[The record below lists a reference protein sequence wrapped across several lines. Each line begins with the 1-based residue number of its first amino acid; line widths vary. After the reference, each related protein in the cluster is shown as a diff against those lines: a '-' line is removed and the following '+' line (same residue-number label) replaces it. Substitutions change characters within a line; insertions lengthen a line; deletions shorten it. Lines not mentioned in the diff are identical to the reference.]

1 MKSNLE
7 ILNDIMQPYY
17 DKLEQISNE
26 KNTKENDIL
35 DSKNKVSEMKK
46 SRIQERRALEQ
57 ELAELPTIRENAIND
72 FKEKSSLVKELSE
85 LPIRR
90 QNAIKDFKE
99 KRDREINEYI
109 NQVLN
114 SDSNFF
120 YNYGSM
126 VRRDLEREYDAKLES
141 IKNNFD
147 KQEQDLQRQ
156 YETELESLIKNFDSK
171 EQELSSKVKEL
182 RSRHELE
189 KVELEKI
196 DQLSK
201 TPNYHNVDLR
211 ELANLKGDLRKQLL
225 AEQRRLNL
233 ELRKEQLNFDSVML
247 ELSNF
252 KYEYNEQNQVV
263 NGFEF
268 RNLYEKSNSSIDRQ
282 NQLKSDLKTLEEYL
296 NMTVLTNEESASL
309 MRSLAPWEQAEYD
322 RRNRIKVNLDKI
334 EVPVLKEED
343 ILLLPAQIENED
355 MIDISSY
362 SDVSKRFTLNDED
375 ETEDVLDEVNKS
387 DEQENVSKTEID
399 LNDIEEINDPINS
412 EYEESNNEV
421 FVNKQLDLFK
431 MIFNE
436 IVAETKNLKA
446 VKINPSKG
454 NLGQNGYYISAKEGN
469 DEYEVIG
476 TIENDDENTKMPC
489 GENLNLSDIKEA
501 IDNLYTKNKGRSFV
515 VLENN
520 KTYKMSKLGVLK
532 LKRSLKKCITLKLV
546 KENKISKLDLF
557 RNFGKSK
564 SDNIIKEIEMSSL
577 LENNMPEGY
586 YVSRNELI
594 TSLGKLFKRNRLVW
608 LKNILEAIKPK
619 KTEDQ
624 YEYEVY
630 DDEEDIIV
638 R

>member
-7 ILNDIMQPYY
+7 ILNDIMKPYF
-17 DKLEQISNE
+17 DKQEQ
-26 KNTKENDIL
+26 DIL
-35 DSKNKVSEMKK
+35 DSKNIIEERK
-46 SRIQERRALEQ
+46 SLED
-57 ELAELPTIRENAIND
+57 ELAQLPTRREIVIR
-72 FKEKSSLVKELSE
+72 
-85 LPIRR
+85 
-90 QNAIKDFKE
+90 DFKE

-120 YNYGSM
+120 SNYGSM
-126 VRRDLEREYDAKLES
+126 VRRDLEREYDSKLES
-141 IKNNFD
+141 IKKD
-147 KQEQDLQRQ
+147 
-156 YETELESLIKNFDSK
+156 FDSK
-171 EQELSSKVKEL
+171 EQDLV
-182 RSRHELE
+182 SRIE
-189 KVELEKI
+189 
-196 DQLSK
+196 QLNK
-201 TPNYHNVDLR
+201 APNYHNVDLR
-211 ELANLKGDLRKQLL
+211 ELANLKGDLRIQLL

-233 ELRKEQLNFDSVML
+233 ELRKEQINFDSVML

-268 RNLYEKSNSSIDRQ
+268 RNLYEKSNSIIDRQ

-296 NMTVLTNEESASL
+296 NLTILTKEESASL

-322 RRNRIKVNLDKI
+322 RRNKIKVNLDNI

-362 SDVSKRFTLNDED
+362 SDESKRFTLNDED

-436 IVAETKNLKA
+436 IVTEAKNLKA
-446 VKINPSKG
+446 VKINQSKG
-454 NLGQNGYYISAKEGN
+454 KLGKNGYYVSTKEGN
-469 DEYEVIG
+469 KEYEVSGI
-476 TIENDDENTKMPC
+476 IEGRDENLELPC
-489 GENLNLSDIKEA
+489 GEHFNSSDINEA
-501 IDNLYTKNKGRSFV
+501 LDNFYAKNKGRSFSV
-515 VLENN
+515 IENS
-520 KTYKMSKLGVLK
+520 KVYKMSKLSLLK
-532 LKRSLKKCITLKLV
+532 VKHHLKKCTIFKLM
-546 KENKISKLDLF
+546 KENKITKLDLF
-557 RNFGKSK
+557 KSFGKSESEK
-564 SDNIIKEIEMSSL
+564 IVKDIDIETLEEKNI
-577 LENNMPEGY
+577 PEGD

-594 TSLGKLFKRNRLVW
+594 TSFEKLFTKKRLVW
-608 LKNILEAIKPK
+608 LRDMLDAIKSNK
-619 KTEDQ
+619 NQDRQ
-624 YEYEVY
+624 QYEVY
-630 DDEEDIIV
+630 DDQEDVKV